1 MTEAIRFAVQNGF
14 RHTDCA
20 YMYGN
25 DKEVGVVFNDII
37 GEGKEVSREDMFI
50 AGKLWNTEHAGDRVE
65 AACRASLADLGLA
78 YFDLYIVHWP
88 SGLVPNKE
96 IHSNIDIRY

>member
-1 MTEAIRFAVQNGF
+1 MLPYNPAVV
-14 RHTDCA
+14 H
-20 YMYGN
+20 
-25 DKEVGVVFNDII
+25 
-37 GEGKEVSREDMFI
+37 
-50 AGKLWNTEHAGDRVE
+50 
-65 AACRASLADLGLA
+65 CRASLADLGLA